1 MDARLA
7 TRIGLSVPLGKGQVS
22 QRTLHQL
29 LYYSIVG
36 RVRLFAPDSP
46 NGMSG
51 NNEAVAQPTRLV
63 ETSRLPA
70 ETVPPP
76 VETFRLPVETSTLL

>member
-36 RVRLFAPDSP
+36 RSRLFAPDNP
-46 NGMSG
+46 DWMSG
-51 NNEAVAQPTRLV
+51 NDEAVAQPTRLV
-63 ETSRLPA
+63 ETSQL
-70 ETVPPP
+70 
-76 VETFRLPVETSTLL
+76 LVETSILP